1 VLRPIVMVVEDLHW
15 IDHASAAYL
24 ASIVE
29 SLAGAPI
36 MVVVTYREGHQPLW
50 LRRSYVTQMG
60 LAPLSAEDSRRALLS
75 LLSLDALPPGA
86 ADMILARAEGNPFF
100 LEELTHTLTRAGQG
114 GVAAVPGTVHE
125 VLLAR
130 IERLPESERALLQA
144 ASVIGRDFSPA
155 LLRAMA
161 GGEEELDA
169 RLAALVQAEFLYEAV
184 VADDPLYAFRHAL
197 THDVAYESLAPA
209 RRRELHA
216 AAARALE
223 RRFADRIDDALDQ
236 IAFHYGASDLHE
248 PATRYLSRAARRSA
262 ERYANVEAVALLD
275 QALVHAERLEGDECR
290 DREVMALLFS
300 QSHSLGL
307 LGQFQP
313 ILERLAAAA
322 PRVARLED
330 PALSAEYHFWLGRTF
345 SVTGFRERAVAS
357 GEQALAEARRADDRT
372 LIGKAHYVLGYEC
385 YFSGALPDGVRHAR
399 EAVAH
404 LRDTRD
410 RYWLASAHWVQALN
424 HGPIGEFDAAL
435 EAIARVMEV
444 ADATQDPKLQSAADW
459 TAGSVLALR
468 GDWERGVAVAR
479 RGLDRSPNP
488 VNTALAMGFLGA
500 IYFEKGDMV
509 AAVPL
514 LEKAVAQLGAFRS
527 LEMQAWMTSVL
538 GEAHFVAGE
547 LDTARALL
555 DEAARTSAKVRY
567 WWAIGWSERA
577 LGRMALA
584 ARNPDKARVHLER
597 ALAAMEGAGARFEAA
612 RTRLPLARV
621 ERAAGNAAA
630 AARLVAEA
638 HREFATLQAPV
649 YVAQA
654 KALARELG
662 LADPKEHP

>member
-1 VLRPIVMVVEDLHW
+1 M
-15 IDHASAAYL
+15 
-24 ASIVE
+24 E

-36 MVVVTYREGHQPLW
+36 MVVVTYREGYQPVW

-60 LAPLSAEDSRRALLS
+60 LAPLSPDDSRRALRS
-75 LLSLDALPPGA
+75 LLSPDALPPGA
-86 ADMILARAEGNPFF
+86 EAMILARAEGNPFF
-100 LEELTHTLTRAGQG
+100 LEELTHTLARPDQG

-130 IERLPESERALLQA
+130 IERLPEAERALLQA
-144 ASVIGRDFSPA
+144 ASVIGRDFAPS

-161 GGEEELDA
+161 GDGDLDA

-184 VADDPLYAFRHAL
+184 VADDPLYAFKHAL
-197 THDVAYESLAPA
+197 THDVAYESLTPA
-209 RRRELHA
+209 RRRALHA
-216 AAARALE
+216 AAAVALE
-223 RRFADRIDDALDQ
+223 TRFAERIDDALDQ

-248 PATRYLSRAARRSA
+248 PATRYLARAARRSA

-275 QALVHAERLEGDECR
+275 QALTHAERLEPETRR
-290 DREVMALLFS
+290 DREVMALLFA

-313 ILERLAAAA
+313 MLERLAAAA
-322 PRVARLED
+322 PRVTRLGD

-345 SVTGFRERAVAS
+345 SVTGFRERAMAS
-357 GEQALAEARRADDRT
+357 GEQALADARRVDDRT

-385 YFSGALPDGVRHAR
+385 YFSGRLPDGVRHAR

-404 LRDTRD
+404 LRDSREP
-410 RYWLASAHWVQALN
+410 YWLASAHWVQALN

-435 EAIARVMEV
+435 EAVARVTEI

-468 GDWERGVAVAR
+468 GDWDRGVAVAR

-500 IYFEKGDMV
+500 IYFEQGDTV
-509 AAVPL
+509 EAIPL

-527 LEMQAWMTSVL
+527 LEMHAWMSSVL
-538 GEAHFVAGE
+538 GEAHFAAGE
-547 LDTARALL
+547 VDTARALL
-555 DEAARTSAKVRY
+555 EEAARTSAKVAY
-567 WWAIGWSERA
+567 WWGIGWSERA

-584 ARNPDKARVHLER
+584 AGNPDKARAHLER
-597 ALAAMEGAGARFEAA
+597 ALAAVESAGARFEAA
-612 RTRLPLARV
+612 RTRLPLVRV
-621 ERAAGNAAA
+621 EQAAGNPTG
-630 AARLVAEA
+630 AARLLADA
-638 HREFATLQAPV
+638 HRVFVEVRAPV

-654 KALARELG
+654 RALARELS
-662 LADPKEHP
+662 LPVPSDSEEPT